1 MPAPAVPVPA
11 QAPCSSAEPLPPCE
25 QGSVLGVLRAL
36 SLPRE
41 HWDVPSP
48 SRASQG
54 DSLAGGFTPWVCVG
68 TAEPAPHP
76 AGLMSL
82 RAAAAGGFAVPSK
95 PGHTPVPSW
104 EGLPRVWWLFLPRC
118 VPRAE
123 QRHWGLGGPGSPP
136 GGAQE
141 WDQTLQ
147 EVLFPL
153 AWRALPCLSVPRA
166 RNVGER
172 AGRAPKHCAQ
182 LRKGVR
188 SKGNSSLA
196 PKVSV

>member
-11 QAPCSSAEPLPPCE
+11 QGPCSSAEPLPRCE
-25 QGSVLGVLRAL
+25 QGSMLGVLRAL

-104 EGLPRVWWLFLPRC
+104 GSVSLPGRDCPAFGGSSCPGVSPVLSRGTGGWEGLALPQA
-118 VPRAE
+118 VPRSGI
-123 QRHWGLGGPGSPP
+123 RPFRRSCSPWYGGHCL
-136 GGAQE
+136 AC
-141 WDQTLQ
+141 
-147 EVLFPL
+147 LFPGPEMWEREL
-153 AWRALPCLSVPRA
+153 RGHPSTVPSY
-166 RNVGER
+166 ER
-172 AGRAPKHCAQ
+172 
-182 LRKGVR
+182 V
-188 SKGNSSLA
+188 
-196 PKVSV
+196 